1 MLCCHVIPAG
11 NLNVG
16 SIAPLCCSREF
27 SGFVTA
33 VDVSEN
39 GGENARV
46 LAGSGDYSV
55 AAFQIRGGAF
65 RLCWRERE
73 AHEGGVTAVLLGVG
87 MSSGAGFSGG
97 KNGAVKVWRMKTGEL
112 VGVSRAL
119 QGRVVALRQTPEG
132 RFVVACGAEGVIVV
146 MDASDRMKVVAKILC
161 GEEPTAMVLEK
172 GKIVCGFLS
181 GAIREWSLP
190 FVGRSQF

>member
-1 MLCCHVIPAG
+1 MIPAE
-11 NLNVG
+11 NSNST

-27 SGFVTA
+27 TGYVTA

-39 GGENARV
+39 GREIARV
-46 LAGSGDYSV
+46 LAGSADYSV
-55 AAFQIRGGAF
+55 AAFEIRGGAF
-65 RLCWRERE
+65 HLCWRERE

-97 KNGAVKVWRMKTGEL
+97 KNGAINVWQVKTGEL
-112 VGVSRAL
+112 IGVSRAL

-146 MDASDRMKVVAKILC
+146 MDGSDRMKVVAKILC
-161 GEEPTAMVLEK
+161 GEEPTAMVLER

-190 FVGRSQF
+190 FVERNQF